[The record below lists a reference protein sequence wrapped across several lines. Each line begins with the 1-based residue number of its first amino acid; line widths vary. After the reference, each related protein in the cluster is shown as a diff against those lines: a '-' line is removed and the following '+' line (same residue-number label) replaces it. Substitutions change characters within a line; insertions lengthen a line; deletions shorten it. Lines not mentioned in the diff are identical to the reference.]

1 MTEWRY
7 LVQDIGVSA
16 SVDTLQ
22 GLLDGSGS
30 QGWELQTRSHFQE
43 TLRTYAKL
51 GRYHWGSHSYGLILS
66 NRFAPRR
73 MLPCRAERNGGHT

>member
-30 QGWELQTRSHFQE
+30 QGWELVSMMTLPAQGKLVAIFKKPSGPTR
-43 TLRTYAKL
+43 
-51 GRYHWGSHSYGLILS
+51 
-66 NRFAPRR
+66 N
-73 MLPCRAERNGGHT
+73 